1 MQDAIV
7 YFDIAA
13 VVIMF
18 VAMGSV
24 LIRKVTH
31 GPTYYTYF
39 SLVVVITLTCLAS
52 MCSQLYDNA
61 VTNAWIDVSVRSN
74 VARDLMRMAYFVL
87 RSVNPLAYLV
97 FIAVVS
103 NTTHRL
109 RRNLVMRLAF
119 WAPIAVAML
128 VILTNPLHGGVFAYT
143 NDVMHRGGLMW
154 VIYLCAIYYSLW
166 GVGHLVRW
174 RKVLVREKFL
184 ALMALY
190 PMNLVAVLI
199 QTFMPKMRVEM
210 FFTAVAVMLV
220 SILVMRPEEEI
231 DDLTGTL
238 SLKSFEEMCRRAF
251 IIERPLCLVFI
262 DIANKDRLR
271 ALAGPGMFRNIV
283 RAVSLQVKNY
293 NRRGDELYYLRNGLF
308 CISAHNLDASESLAI
323 ALRSAKEGREAAK
336 ALPEQSMVVQLRTC
350 VVRVPQDVG
359 DDQTLQT
366 FTRRI
371 GRVIPEPCVTTY
383 EELSRHKGFLLQM
396 NLANIVERGI
406 AERAFEVYYQP
417 IWNVQQKRFCSAE
430 ALVRLHDPEF
440 GYVSPGLFIP
450 EAEQSGAIV
459 DVGRIVLQKICQFL
473 GTVDFA
479 ATQLEY
485 VELNL
490 SVEQCM
496 QPDLVP
502 QLLGLLK
509 DNHVESR
516 RINLE
521 ITETSESYSQ
531 TVIDNNMRALAQVGI
546 TLSLD
551 DYGSGYSSLARMFSL
566 PIDVVKLDKSLVD
579 GMGDPAVRTV
589 VADTVV
595 TMQKIGKKVLVE
607 GVETEEQ
614 SKELVGMGV
623 DYLQG
628 YLYARPLCEED
639 FIAFLMER
647 NASAL
652 PYTHSQ
658 QGSCS

>member
-13 VVIMF
+13 VVVMF

-31 GPTYYTYF
+31 GPAYYAYF
-39 SLVVVITLTCLAS
+39 SLVALITLTCLAS
-52 MCSQLYDNA
+52 MFSQLYDNA
-61 VTNAWIDVSVRSN
+61 VTSVLIDDSMRSSV
-74 VARDLMRMAYFVL
+74 VRDLMRMAYFVL
-87 RSVNPLAYLV
+87 RIFNPLVYLV

-109 RRNLVMRLAF
+109 HRSTTARLAL
-119 WAPIAVAML
+119 WAPIAFTLL
-128 VILTNPLHGGVFAYT
+128 VVLSNPLHGGVFAYSD
-143 NDVMHRGGLMW
+143 DVMQRGGLMW
-154 VIYLCAIYYSLW
+154 VIYLCALHYSLW
-166 GVGHLVRW
+166 GIGHLVRW
-174 RKVLVREKFL
+174 RKVLGRDKFL
-184 ALMALY
+184 SLMALY
-190 PMNLVAVLI
+190 PLNFVAVLI
-199 QTFMPKMRVEM
+199 QTFMPRMRVEM

-220 SILVMRPEEEI
+220 SVLVMRPEEEI

-238 SLKSFEEMCRRAF
+238 SIKSFEEMCRRAF

-271 ALAGPGMFRNIV
+271 ELAGPGMFRNIV
-283 RAVSLQVKNY
+283 RTVSVQVSNY
-293 NRRGDELYYLRNGLF
+293 LRRGDELYYLRNGLF
-308 CISAHNLDASESLAI
+308 CISAHNLDASESLSI

-336 ALPEQSMVVQLRTC
+336 ALPEQSMMVQMRTC
-350 VVRVPQDVG
+350 VVRVPQDVH

-371 GRVIPEPCVTTY
+371 GHVMPEPCVTTY
-383 EELSRHKGFLLQM
+383 EELLRHKGFLLQM
-396 NLANIVERGI
+396 NLANIVQRGI
-406 AERAFEVYYQP
+406 AKRAFEVYYQP
-417 IWNVQQKRFCSAE
+417 IWDVRKERFCSAE

-473 GTVDFA
+473 GKVDFS
-479 ATQLEY
+479 ATKLSY

-509 DNHVESR
+509 ENHVESN

-531 TVIDNNMRALAQVGI
+531 TVIDNNMKAFAQEGI

-551 DYGSGYSSLARMFSL
+551 DYGTGYSSLARMLSL
-566 PIDVVKLDKSLVD
+566 PFDIIKLDKSLVD
-579 GMGDPAVRTV
+579 GMGDPAVHTV
-589 VADTVV
+589 VADTVA
-595 TMQKIGKKVLVE
+595 TMQRIGKKVLVE

-614 SKELVGMGV
+614 SRELVGMGV

-628 YLYARPLCEED
+628 YLYARPLCEKD

-647 NASAL
+647 NANAS
-652 PYTHSQ
+652 PCT
-658 QGSCS
+658 CSE